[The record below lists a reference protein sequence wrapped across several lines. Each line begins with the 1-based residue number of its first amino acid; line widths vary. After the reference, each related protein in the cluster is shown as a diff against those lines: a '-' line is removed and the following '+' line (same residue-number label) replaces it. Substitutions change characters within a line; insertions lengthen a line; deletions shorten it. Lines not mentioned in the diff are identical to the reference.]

1 MSSSN
6 PPLPRITVVTPS
18 FNQSRYLESA
28 IDSVLS
34 QDYPHLEYI
43 IRDGG
48 STDGS
53 IDILRR
59 YEPRVS
65 CLVIEPDAGPADA
78 INRGFAD
85 ATGDILAWL
94 NTDDVYLPGALRAV
108 AETFVSRP
116 EAQLVFGEGWYID
129 EAGNRIEPCRFVR
142 RQFDRRYLVNRD
154 PILQPATFWRRSLWE
169 QVGPLT
175 TTLRWVFDWEWFIR
189 AHELTTFHYLPLNL
203 AYYRIQPEALTR
215 TGGLARQLEHGR
227 VTRRYGAWWHP
238 NHIVQQTRRLE
249 AVGQRVTG
257 GWPATAAAFIRG
269 PMALPRMLAE
279 RLLHGM
285 YMR

>member
-1 MSSSN
+1 MTSST
-6 PPLPRITVVTPS
+6 PALPRITVVTPS

-53 IDILRR
+53 IDILRH
-59 YEPRVS
+59 YEPRLS

-94 NTDDVYLPGALRAV
+94 NTDDVYLPGTLRAV
-108 AETFVSRP
+108 AELFVSRP
-116 EAQLVFGEGWYID
+116 DAQLVFGEGWYID

-154 PILQPATFWRRSLWE
+154 PILQPAAFWRRSLWE
-169 QVGPLT
+169 KVGPLN

-189 AHELTTFHYLPLNL
+189 AHELATFHYLPLNL

-227 VTRRYGAWWHP
+227 VTRRFGAWWHP
-238 NHIVQQTRRLE
+238 NHVVQQARRLE

-257 GWPATAAAFIRG
+257 GWPEPAAAFIRG
-269 PMALPRMLAE
+269 PLPLPRMFPE
-279 RLLHGM
+279 RLLYGL